1 MVMVSF
7 SSGILSALVSDYSGT
22 IVHLHGIVK
31 AEITHRGS
39 SSISTSYTYKFMQ
52 MALPQCERDIACLR
66 AHYERATE
74 GHSASPGPNGEAD
87 GLVGRITAN

>member
-1 MVMVSF
+1 
-7 SSGILSALVSDYSGT
+7 
-22 IVHLHGIVK
+22 
-31 AEITHRGS
+31 
-39 SSISTSYTYKFMQ
+39 MQ

-74 GHSASPGPNGEAD
+74 GHFASPGPNGEAD